1 MENTNSVND
10 LENSTSTVFGTDRSW
25 NDPQALFDYK
35 VTSSTTTGTKLN
47 KRIGFPSSTPPSSNV
62 SSMRPESSKLND
74 AGAKSTTEGKNLS
87 AHSLQKIENFGYI
100 SIITYYHYFH
110 TGINVPPPP
119 IAKDMAQ
126 LNVKESNNSQINEQ
140 TTESITIEDV
150 TQPLEKSIIDAE
162 SSGKIDKKRASDIR
176 KRIKM
181 FEEKWNNGQLNDR
194 LQSGMFKLTQHLIKN
209 EFQEAEKLQ
218 QRLNIDFPSL
228 CTPWMIAIRQLIL
241 ALKPEK
247 QE

>member
-1 MENTNSVND
+1 LVTIVKKLLLTVEKSEEIKNYLNMENTNSVND
-10 LENSTSTVFGTDRSW
+10 SENSASTVFGTDRSW

-35 VTSSTTTGTKLN
+35 VSSSTTTGTKLN

-74 AGAKSTTEGKNLS
+74 AGAKSTTEG
-87 AHSLQKIENFGYI
+87 
-100 SIITYYHYFH
+100 
-110 TGINVPPPP
+110 INVPPPP
-119 IAKDMAQ
+119 IAKDMVS
-126 LNVKESNNSQINEQ
+126 LNVKASNNSQINEQ

-181 FEEKWNNGQLNDR
+181 FEEKWKNGQLNDR
-194 LQSGMFKLTQHLIKN
+194 LQSGMFNLTQHLIKN

>member
-1 MENTNSVND
+1 MIV
-10 LENSTSTVFGTDRSW
+10 GTF
-25 NDPQALFDYK
+25 QFFY
-35 VTSSTTTGTKLN
+35 
-47 KRIGFPSSTPPSSNV
+47 
-62 SSMRPESSKLND
+62 
-74 AGAKSTTEGKNLS
+74 
-87 AHSLQKIENFGYI
+87 
-100 SIITYYHYFH
+100 

-119 IAKDMAQ
+119 IAKDMVS
-126 LNVKESNNSQINEQ
+126 LNVKASNNSQINEQ

-181 FEEKWNNGQLNDR
+181 FEEKWKNGQLNDR
-194 LQSGMFKLTQHLIKN
+194 LQSGMFNLTQHLIKN